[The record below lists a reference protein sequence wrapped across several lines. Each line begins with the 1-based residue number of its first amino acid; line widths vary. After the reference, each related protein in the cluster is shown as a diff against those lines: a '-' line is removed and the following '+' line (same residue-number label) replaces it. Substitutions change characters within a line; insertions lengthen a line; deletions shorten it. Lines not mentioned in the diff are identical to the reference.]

1 MINLL
6 NPGELKRIRAARV
19 NVKLRKYLISTAITM
34 LIIVGAYGVG
44 YKFAN
49 DEYIAAESRNNV
61 AQQKL
66 SQYSGVKTEAASY
79 RTNLDT
85 AKKIL
90 GNEIVFSDFMTEVAK
105 ILPKNTVLN
114 DLTLTTKKPTSAGS
128 KQKAGAA
135 TLNARTKT
143 QLDAIYLKTALEESD
158 LFSSVSITSTV
169 VKEAGDSTAA
179 QDNYLERN
187 YPYLVTFSLVIDQLG
202 VKK

>member
-19 NVKLRKYLISTAITM
+19 NVKLRKYLISTIISM

-49 DEYIAAESRNNV
+49 DEYLVAENRNNT
-61 AQQKL
+61 AQHNL
-66 SQYSGVKTEAASY
+66 SQYSGVRTEAAAY
-79 RTNLDT
+79 RSNLDT

-105 ILPKNTVLN
+105 VLPKNTVLN
-114 DLTLTTKKPTSAGS
+114 DLILTTKKPTSTGT
-128 KQKAGAA
+128 KQKAGTAV
-135 TLNARTKT
+135 LNARTKT
-143 QLDAIYLKTALEESD
+143 QLDAVYLKNALEESD
-158 LFSSVSITSTV
+158 LFSNVSITSTV
-169 VKEAGDSTAA
+169 VKEPNNSTGA

-202 VKK
+202 AKK